1 MLSHGLGWRGNSTR
15 LPFANKVVAVTGAGS
30 GIGRALS
37 YAFAER
43 GASLALNDV
52 NSAGVIET
60 AEGVGARGQRATY
73 KVFDVTEA
81 TEFRIFAQ
89 EVVAAHGGVDI
100 LVNNAGMFSRFAVFP
115 ELSAE
120 EFGRCFAVNFLGVVN
135 GSRAFLPYLLDRTDA
150 WLINMSSSY
159 GFAATPLQSPYIAAK
174 FAIRGFTDALRYE
187 LLESTVHVMCVH
199 PGGVKTNLIANAP
212 AANEKERL
220 RNAELQ
226 RSDSLATPAH
236 AAARIIRGV
245 EQGRARVIIGRDG
258 HLFDISSRLLPV
270 GYQKLILPL
279 LRRFEP
285 RMLEAIDK
293 LARGSGRFPVTG
305 PSPSG

>member
-81 TEFRIFAQ
+81 TEFSTFAQ

-159 GFAATPLQSPYIAAK
+159 GFA
-174 FAIRGFTDALRYE
+174 
-187 LLESTVHVMCVH
+187 
-199 PGGVKTNLIANAP
+199 
-212 AANEKERL
+212 
-220 RNAELQ
+220 
-226 RSDSLATPAH
+226 
-236 AAARIIRGV
+236 
-245 EQGRARVIIGRDG
+245 
-258 HLFDISSRLLPV
+258 
-270 GYQKLILPL
+270 L
-279 LRRFEP
+279 LRMDDRLKPFMYGRLTQSELIDAVLSTKVTALP
-285 RMLEAIDK
+285 RA
-293 LARGSGRFPVTG
+293 AGRKRRNST
-305 PSPSG
+305 